1 MFCFKLFPL
10 LPSLCFGQ
18 QLTDFHDRFH
28 DHQIITSHKDSIG
41 TEYLSLPFRKEEL
54 ESILEELMS

>member
-1 MFCFKLFPL
+1 MDANGLFC
-10 LPSLCFGQ
+10 
-18 QLTDFHDRFH
+18 RFH

-41 TEYLSLPFRKEEL
+41 TELLSLPFRKEEL